1 MLHHSKKSHIA
12 ALVFVLALATFIRF
26 WAAPLSSGQDV
37 AQFWAFAKV
46 FQAHG
51 LDFYRYADASSGNFP
66 YYGWGFFYPPIWLLI
81 LGLALL
87 FVPSSLVAD
96 HMIDT
101 SWRIAMKSP
110 IIVADLA
117 IGLLIYWAV
126 PGSRLRKLL
135 FASLWL
141 FHPTSW
147 FVSAVYGQ
155 FDAIAAT
162 FLLASVITLLKGKDR
177 LAFLLAGL
185 AVMTKQHTFLS
196 VALMVIISARYMIK
210 RRFLID
216 CSILVGTILLL
227 TIPFLVTGNFQAYA
241 ISFFHPASTPG
252 YQNPLCFAF
261 SGSGALLTYLHN
273 VFGWET
279 SGLSGVN
286 MPLMVVALIIAAVLS
301 YKKAI
306 TPLQGALVG
315 FLVFISFSYR
325 VNYQYL
331 IVFIPLAILQAS
343 HTHYRSERVFAL
355 VLAMLPAAW
364 IWITN
369 IPFYF
374 NDHDPIYPW
383 VTPILSRIGLPER
396 YLPDYSYVLL
406 AMVLMC
412 FSLAYIMLTLI
423 RWRQPTGQ
431 PSLQE
436 YYSP

>member
-12 ALVFVLALATFIRF
+12 ALVFVLALAAFIRF
-26 WAAPLSSGQDV
+26 WAAPLSAGQDV

-51 LDFYRYADASSGNFP
+51 LDFYRYADATSGNFP

-155 FDAIAAT
+155 FDAIAAA
-162 FLLASVITLLKGKDR
+162 FLLASVIMLLKGKDR

-210 RRFLID
+210 RRFLTN
-216 CSILVGTILLL
+216 CSILVGTIILL
-227 TIPFLVTGNFQAYA
+227 TIPFLVTGNFQ
-241 ISFFHPASTPG
+241 
-252 YQNPLCFAF
+252 
-261 SGSGALLTYLHN
+261 
-273 VFGWET
+273 E
-279 SGLSGVN
+279 
-286 MPLMVVALIIAAVLS
+286 
-301 YKKAI
+301 
-306 TPLQGALVG
+306 
-315 FLVFISFSYR
+315 
-325 VNYQYL
+325 
-331 IVFIPLAILQAS
+331 
-343 HTHYRSERVFAL
+343 
-355 VLAMLPAAW
+355 
-364 IWITN
+364 
-369 IPFYF
+369 
-374 NDHDPIYPW
+374 
-383 VTPILSRIGLPER
+383 IGR
-396 YLPDYSYVLL
+396 AHV
-406 AMVLMC
+406 
-412 FSLAYIMLTLI
+412 
-423 RWRQPTGQ
+423 
-431 PSLQE
+431 
-436 YYSP
+436 